1 MKLPAMSGRIQKA
14 PENHLGADELERAR
28 RARRRFM
35 GAALAMGA
43 GAAAAAP
50 PDKPRAPAGSGG
62 AFVGDPNI
70 LELPEHS
77 KALGLPV
84 ASTGYGSPSKWE
96 KNIQRRPSPGLTQV
110 AQASVSFCPLQSLF
124 GIITPSGLH
133 FERHHQGWW
142 DIDPSKHR

>member
-1 MKLPAMSGRIQKA
+1 MDPTESRMSGRLRKA
-14 PENHLGADELERAR
+14 PEDTLEAGDVERAR

-43 GAAAAAP
+43 GTAASAAP
-50 PDKPRAPAGSGG
+50 TSGD
-62 AFVGDPNI
+62 GDPNI
-70 LELPEHS
+70 LELPAHS
-77 KALGLPV
+77 KGLGLPV
-84 ASTGYGSPSKWE
+84 ALTGYGSPSKWE

-133 FERHHQGWW
+133 FER
-142 DIDPSKHR
+142 